1 MKKYFLTLLVC
12 GVVYYIYKDLIYN
25 IVNHA
30 FISSIIPYS
39 WLIVRLLMG
48 VVFAISLTLTLMLI
62 GRGLFGDL
70 AAFLTFIP
78 CGVIF
83 YWVGMHVFGFM
94 EYAEFNFNLLH
105 WFLYWVISGCVTGFV
120 LLKYSRKITKKIQE
134 FIERN
139 NQRNWDKEQS
149 TEEIFKEHAKLVTAT
164 YNPQKYWKLDDGKIF
179 LSLGVDGVPHYV
191 DYEGM
196 MKKSHGNATGKSQM
210 GKNVAIQQVLI
221 QLMLMGEFIVMCDAK
236 SGGDDVMAPILYK
249 YTTGNNQPYNYVELS
264 LTAPTQFNILQIK
277 DVDFLK
283 QILMQLAKL
292 EETDDMAVQ
301 HYIGKDDAAAQ
312 KIALFIA
319 QSSEELTIYD
329 IVTKHMD
336 KFFDLS
342 AKEQSTLQTALTKL
356 SYKPCINAKDGFKY
370 EDLIK
375 AGGCLYLQAKT
386 KDDNIILSVVVSSL
400 RFVRSQM
407 LIQRV
412 VTVFAD
418 EFMKYASQDFIDI
431 MTEGAGKGFKLIT
444 AYQTSALLEIKSIG
458 KTASQMLSVIM
469 ANNNYEFLYGTRD
482 PLVLDAFEEHYSG
495 NKVVHE
501 ETQEIETSIV
511 LADKT
516 TGAKRTKRKLVARYP
531 KELLTKLRT
540 GEHFL
545 YRAGEL
551 MELCYNG
558 YLPLLSGKFDKNSTE
573 FVELVRQSRKITLEA
588 VKKIPEQNEKKENLQ
603 QNPFD

>member
-39 WLIVRLLMG
+39 WLVVRLLIG
-48 VVFAISLTLTLMLI
+48 VVFAISLTLTLMLV
-62 GRGLFGDL
+62 GRGIFGDL
-70 AAFLTFIP
+70 AAFIAFIP
-78 CGVIF
+78 CGIIF
-83 YWVGMHVFGFM
+83 YWVGLHMFGFM

-105 WFLYWVISGCVTGFV
+105 WFLYWVFSGGVSAFV
-120 LLKYSRKITKKIQE
+120 LLKYSRIITKKIQE
-134 FIERN
+134 FIDRH

-179 LSLGVDGVPHYV
+179 LSLGVDGVPYYV
-191 DYEGM
+191 DYESM

-221 QLMLMGEFIVMCDAK
+221 QLMLMGEFVVMCDAK

-249 YTTGNNQPYNYVELS
+249 YTTENNQPYNYVELS
-264 LTAPTQFNILQIK
+264 LTAPPQFNILQIK

-342 AKEQSTLQTALTKL
+342 AKEKSTLQTALTKL

-386 KDDNIILSVVVSSL
+386 KDDNVILSVVVSSL
-400 RFVRSQM
+400 RFIRSQM

-551 MELCYNG
+551 LELCYNG

-588 VKKIPEQNEKKENLQ
+588 VKKIPDQNEKKENLQ